1 MVSEGFEMTAT
12 MYFIDHHGGWIDITV
27 SGGTQEELRASFEAA
42 MVELYGQA
50 DTPTP

>member
-1 MVSEGFEMTAT
+1 MANDMTAT
-12 MYFIDHHGGWIDITV
+12 MYFTDRDMLSGTSEITII
-27 SGGTQEELRASFEAA
+27 GKTPEELRASFEAA